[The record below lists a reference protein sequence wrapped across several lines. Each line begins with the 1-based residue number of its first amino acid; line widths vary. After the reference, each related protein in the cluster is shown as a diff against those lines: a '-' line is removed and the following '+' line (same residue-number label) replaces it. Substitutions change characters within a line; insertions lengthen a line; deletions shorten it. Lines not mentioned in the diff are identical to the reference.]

1 MFLGSISRLR
11 GFRVTVSKKRKK
23 LITSRGVFVPNF
35 RSVSYFFWSGG
46 GDQVKDTQNRQTHFY
61 TREIEISST
70 IYSSPVDFN

>member
-1 MFLGSISRLR
+1 MFLSSISRLR

-46 GDQVKDTQNRQTHFY
+46 GDQVKDTEQADTLLYEGNRNILYYLLASRGF
-61 TREIEISST
+61 
-70 IYSSPVDFN
+70 